1 MQLRKMF
8 KNTRGDTLVE
18 VMISIAIVGLAVTI
32 AYSLATR
39 SLQTG
44 VLATERTQ
52 ANKIAESQVEALKF
66 RQRASFPSV
75 WATNFGIDVTNF
87 CLDVS
92 SLGQLD
98 AGGAVKNDWKPLI
111 NTGNPEDLAVNT
123 TGPGYNPICTD
134 STQKYFV
141 NVTSHNANDGTG
153 TVYQI
158 MVRWESLQ
166 STTPNQSQIY
176 YKLPDQLQVTSP
188 STPPVSCVPKILDL
202 ALLLDASSSMQENN
216 IAYEGE
222 AKSLWDVLKIV
233 VEGFISGAND
243 INITPAG
250 NHLGLV
256 TFSALSGPNGARLE
270 FPISS
275 DIAGLEAAA
284 NAMTIKDPTYVVPG
298 LDIVNTQLLSARP
311 TAQKVMIL
319 ITDGTF
325 NDNKALITSRIQVMK
340 DAGVKIFTIGIG
352 LNDEPVSTRN
362 FLSGLATSSSYYAN
376 VESGD
381 DLQSIL
387 NQISD
392 ILTCD

>member
-1 MQLRKMF
+1 MQLKKIF
-8 KNTRGDTLVE
+8 KNTRGDTLIE

-75 WATNFGIDVTNF
+75 WANNFGKDVTNF

-111 NTGNPEDLAVNT
+111 NTGNPQDLAVNT
-123 TGPGYNPICTD
+123 TGPGYNPTCTD

-141 NVTSHNANDGTG
+141 NITSHNANDGTG

-158 MVRWESLQ
+158 LVRWESLQ

-176 YKLPDQLQVTSP
+176 YKLPDQLLVTSP
-188 STPPVSCVPKILDL
+188 SPPPVACVPKILDL
-202 ALLLDASSSMQENN
+202 AMLLDASSSMKTGL
-216 IAYEGE
+216 AFEGGT
-222 AKSLWDVLKIV
+222 KSRWDVLKLV
-233 VEGFISGAND
+233 TEGFISGTND
-243 INITPAG
+243 INIAPAG
-250 NHLGLV
+250 NHLGIV
-256 TFSALSGPNGARLE
+256 TFSAASGPNGPRLE
-270 FPISS
+270 YPISS
-275 DIAGLEAAA
+275 DIPGLEAAA
-284 NAMTIKDPTYVVPG
+284 NAMTLKAGTIVVPG
-298 LDIVNTQLLSARP
+298 LDIVNTQFLSARP
-311 TAQKVMIL
+311 ATQKVMIL

-325 NDNKALITSRIQVMK
+325 FDVKKDITSRIQAMK

-352 LNDEPVSTRN
+352 LNDEPASTRT
-362 FLSGLATSSSYYAN
+362 FLASLATSGAIAAN

-381 DLQSIL
+381 DLQSIF